1 MSTAQTGHD
10 PLIGQT
16 VSHYRIIERIGGGG
30 MGVVYKAEDTELGRF
45 VALKFLPDDL
55 AKDPQALERFRRE
68 ARAASALNHPNI
80 CTIHE
85 IGEHEGRRFIAMEYL
100 EGRTLKHV
108 IAGRPMELDSLLNFA
123 IEVADALDTAH
134 SKGIIHRDIKPANT
148 FITDRGH
155 AKILDFGLAKVSS
168 PKAVPTNVE
177 ALATQDVDTEHLTS
191 PGSTLGTVAY
201 MSPEQARAKELDA
214 RTDLFSLGTVLYE
227 MATGRLPFRGDSSA
241 TIFDS
246 ILNRTPAPPA
256 RLNPDLPPKLEE
268 VINKCLEKD
277 RELRYQHASDI
288 RADLQRLKRDLES
301 ERIGPKE
308 DERYATPGSV
318 RQRTS
323 NENREIASTTA
334 APQPRSTPRLWKIAL
349 AGLVVVAFLA
359 VGGLFWRTARSH
371 ALTER
376 DTIVLADFTNT
387 TGDAVFGETLNQALA
402 IQLEQSPFLN
412 VLSDRKVA
420 DTLRL
425 MNRQP
430 NERINQSIA
439 GEICIRT
446 SSKAMLAGSIA
457 GLGSHYSIALRA
469 SDCRTG
475 DSLASVQ
482 VEADSREQVL
492 RALSEATTKLRGKLG
507 ESLASVQRLDK
518 PLDEATTSSLE
529 ALRAWNQGYQLYLLG
544 DAFDA
549 LPYYKRAVE
558 LDPNFARAHLSMAD
572 VYSQFGQFGQAA
584 QSVEK
589 AYSLRDRV
597 SERERFLITARYENE
612 VAQDLDKAA
621 EVYTQWLQNY
631 PRELTAHHRL
641 GVVHL
646 DRQQYDKAIGEFR
659 ESLRI
664 DPNYLYGYE
673 GLLLTYTAMNRLDE
687 AKAIVNE
694 ALARKLDGFA
704 IRYVAYILAV
714 VQNDAAAMREHANW
728 GAGKPGAEE
737 SWMLWVQGAGEY
749 YDGRFAN
756 ARRLMEPA
764 FESALRAGYKEPA
777 AFQRLCNAAFE
788 AWAGNSEFARK
799 EMAAAL
805 PLTQERWHLIMAAAI
820 SSQIGATSE
829 ADKLSNEANSKPGS
843 VGYSSQLTQSNVA
856 MIQLGHHNPAQAID
870 MLRNLPLPPAEY
882 NLFVSSVRGRA
893 LLAQG
898 QAAAAAA
905 EFQKIIDHR
914 TVTALG
920 IPNAIEL
927 GPFWPITYVWLA
939 RAHRQAGDTAAARR
953 AYQDFFAVWKDA
965 DADIPILKQAKAE
978 YTKLN

>member
-1 MSTAQTGHD
+1 VSTGGSGHD
-10 PLIGQT
+10 PLLGQT
-16 VSHYRIIERIGGGG
+16 LGHYRILERLGGGG

-55 AKDPQALERFRRE
+55 ARDAQALERFRRE

-85 IGEHEGRRFIAMEYL
+85 IGEQNGRRFIVMEFL
-100 EGRTLKHV
+100 DGVTLKHR
-108 IAGRPMELDSLLNFA
+108 IAGKPMDIDEVLLLG
-123 IEVADALDTAH
+123 IEIADALDAAH
-134 SKGIIHRDIKPANT
+134 SAGIVHRDIKPANLFVT
-148 FITDRGH
+148 KRGH
-155 AKILDFGLAKVSS
+155 AKILDFGLAKITS
-168 PKAVPTNVE
+168 PNSATGNEPT
-177 ALATQDVDTEHLTS
+177 LATREVDPDHLTS
-191 PGSTLGTVAY
+191 PGSVVGTVAY
-201 MSPEQARAKELDA
+201 MSPEQVKGKELDA
-214 RTDLFSLGTVLYE
+214 RTDLFSFGAVLYE
-227 MATGRLPFRGDSSA
+227 MCAGTLPFRGHTSA
-241 TIFDS
+241 LIFKA
-246 ILNRTPAPPA
+246 ILDDTPTSPE
-256 RLNPDLPPKLEE
+256 RLNPDVPPKLED
-268 VINKCLEKD
+268 IISKALEKD
-277 RELRYQHASDI
+277 RSLRYQSAAEI
-288 RADLQRLKRDLES
+288 RTDLQRLKRDLES
-301 ERIGPKE
+301 ERIGLKK
-308 DERYATPGSV
+308 DEGDAAPGSV

-323 NENREIASTTA
+323 NEKREITSTIV
-334 APQPRSTPRLWKIAL
+334 APLPRSTARLWKIGL
-349 AGLVVVAFLA
+349 AGLVVVALLA
-359 VGGLFWRTARSH
+359 VGGLFWQTQRSH

-387 TGDAVFGETLNQALA
+387 TGEAVFDETLKQALA

-446 SSKAMLAGSIA
+446 GSKAMLAGSIA

-492 RALSEATTKLRGKLG
+492 RALSEATTKLRGNLG
-507 ESLASVQRLDK
+507 ESLASIQKLGK

-529 ALRAWNQGYQLYLLG
+529 ALRAWNQGYQLYLRG
-544 DAFDA
+544 DGFDA
-549 LPYYKRAVE
+549 LPCYKRAVE
-558 LDPNFARAHLSMAD
+558 LDPNFARAYLSMAD
-572 VYSQFGQFGQAA
+572 VYDDFGQFGQAA
-584 QSVEK
+584 QSIQK
-589 AYSLRDRV
+589 AYSLRNRV
-597 SERERFLITARYENE
+597 SEREGFLITARYASK
-612 VAQDLDKAA
+612 VAQDLDIAA

-631 PRELTAHHRL
+631 PRELTAHEQL
-641 GVVHL
+641 GWVHL
-646 DRQQYDKAIGEFR
+646 ERQSYDKAISEFR
-659 ESLRI
+659 ETLRI
-664 DPNYLYGYE
+664 DPNYLYGYQ
-673 GLLLTYTAMNRLDE
+673 GLLITYTAMNRLDD
-687 AKAIVNE
+687 AKAILNE
-694 ALARKLDGFA
+694 ALGRKVDGFPL
-704 IRYVAYILAV
+704 RYDAYILAV
-714 VQNDAAAMREHANW
+714 LQNDAAAMREHAAW
-728 GAGKPGAEE
+728 STDTPGTEL

-749 YDGRFAN
+749 FNGRFAN

-764 FESALRAGYKEPA
+764 SEAALRAGYKEPA

-788 AWAGNSEFARK
+788 AWAGNSEFAQK
-799 EMAAAL
+799 QMDAAL

-829 ADKLSNEANSKPGS
+829 ADKLWNEANSQPAS
-843 VGYSSQLTQSNVA
+843 VGYSSLLTQSNVA
-856 MIQLGHHNPAQAID
+856 MIQLGHHNPGQAID
-870 MLRNLPLPPAEY
+870 LLRNLPLPPAEY
-882 NLFVSSVRGRA
+882 NLFVSSIRGRA

-914 TVTALG
+914 AATALG
-920 IPNAIEL
+920 VPNAIEL

-939 RAHRQAGDTAAARR
+939 RSYGQAGDAAGARR
-953 AYQDFFAVWKDA
+953 AYEDFFEVWKDA

-978 YTKLN
+978 YAKLK